1 MTSVSVA
8 QRPTRDLVSRT
19 GSASF
24 WKVLFSLFCAGPWSY
39 GDSQLP
45 HGAGTHVTGAPCQ
58 QCTHNKTVQELVAG
72 PVGYSRCKRPLTEP
86 GFKRGSLETTRVR
99 RSNPDGTEGRL
110 DWQGRSWSEGRLVQ
124 GYPGFSGVLRRGLGR
139 EDQARGWEA

>member
-1 MTSVSVA
+1 M
-8 QRPTRDLVSRT
+8 
-19 GSASF
+19 
-24 WKVLFSLFCAGPWSY
+24 
-39 GDSQLP
+39 
-45 HGAGTHVTGAPCQ
+45 
-58 QCTHNKTVQELVAG
+58 VQEIVAG
-72 PVGYSRCKRPLTEP
+72 PGGYSRSKGPLTKP

-124 GYPGFSGVLRRGLGR
+124 GYSGFNGVLRRGLGR